1 MKRDKI
7 FGIIFII
14 LGILIMLAPTVIA
27 PTCGPMENGMFMKC
41 HWMGRSAM
49 GVGVIIAILG
59 AAYTYVCSKKAKS
72 ALAFALLLQGAYT
85 IALETFLIGG
95 CKKPMMACRAHT
107 MPVLYLLAGIV
118 IVLSLISLILNRG
131 SNESCGA

>member
-7 FGIIFII
+7 FGIIFIV
-14 LGILIMLAPTVIA
+14 LGVLIVLAPTVIA
-27 PTCGPMENGMFMKC
+27 PLCGPMENGMFMKC

-49 GVGVIIAILG
+49 GAGALIAILG
-59 AAYTYVCSKKAKS
+59 AAYAYVCSNKAKS
-72 ALAFALLLQGAYT
+72 ALAFSLLLQGLYT
-85 IALETFLIGG
+85 IALEAFLIGG
-95 CKKPMMACRAHT
+95 CKNPMMACRAHT
-107 MPVLYLLAGIV
+107 MPVLYVLAGLV